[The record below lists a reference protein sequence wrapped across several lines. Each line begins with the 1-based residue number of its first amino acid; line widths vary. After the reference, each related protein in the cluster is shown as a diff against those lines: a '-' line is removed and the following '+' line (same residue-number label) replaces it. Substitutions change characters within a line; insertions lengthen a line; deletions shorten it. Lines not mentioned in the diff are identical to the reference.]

1 MLSECCETG
10 MIFETDACNVS
21 FLYPTPLPPEKIQK
35 TTGFVMFLGDIEG
48 ERWVHQSLKSL
59 RINKVD
65 GPENRKSFDSISN
78 LCSYLQQKTQIVL
91 KFDLCKSNIIS
102 VMYEKFPINL

>member
-10 MIFETDACNVS
+10 MIFEIDGCNVF
-21 FLYPTPLPPEKIQK
+21 FLYPNPLPLQKIQK
-35 TTGFVMFLGDIEG
+35 TTGFLMFSGDIEG

-65 GPENRKSFDSISN
+65 GPENGKSFDSISF

-91 KFDLCKSNIIS
+91 KFDLCKNNIIS
-102 VMYEKFPINL
+102 VMYEKLPLNL

>member
-1 MLSECCETG
+1 MSLFYTPPLS
-10 MIFETDACNVS
+10 
-21 FLYPTPLPPEKIQK
+21 PPPPPPPQKKTQK
-35 TTGFVMFLGDIEG
+35 TTDFVMFLGDIEG
-48 ERWVHQSLKSL
+48 ERWAHQSLKSL

-78 LCSYLQQKTQIVL
+78 LCSYLQQKTQIFL
-91 KFDLCKSNIIS
+91 KFDLSKNNIIS

>member
-1 MLSECCETG
+1 MSLFYTPPLS
-10 MIFETDACNVS
+10 
-21 FLYPTPLPPEKIQK
+21 PTEKIQK
-35 TTGFVMFLGDIEG
+35 ITGFVMFLGDIEG

-65 GPENRKSFDSISN
+65 GPENRKSFDSVSY

-91 KFDLCKSNIIS
+91 KFDLCKNNIIS